1 MVRATWAV
9 YDTNSFVDSDEVL
22 DHLGSAVNLNG
33 SQGCNHRFSSSD
45 DDENRDNGE
54 DETLFDF
61 LNHQVVLGEQQER
74 VKSYKSIS

>member
-33 SQGCNHRFSSSD
+33 SQGCNLRSSSDD

-61 LNHQVVLGEQQER
+61 LNHQVAFGEQQG
-74 VKSYKSIS
+74 KS

>member
-33 SQGCNHRFSSSD
+33 SQGCNLRSSSDD